1 VFFCVLASVVPT
13 GASSTGGFS
22 EKFQVSQHAMRVA
35 VVCYALVLRSAAL
48 RDEISRFEPLELE
61 VGKRPGT
68 GAMIRF
74 AAKNDGFSED

>member
-1 VFFCVLASVVPT
+1 
-13 GASSTGGFS
+13 
-22 EKFQVSQHAMRVA
+22 MRVA